1 MHEELICKLACKAI
15 LCAFCANDSGAVMAF
30 DLLCILCGL
39 LTLSIIFE
47 TLYTLDRFFTN
58 PFFCIKCDFRK

>member
-15 LCAFCANDSGAVMAF
+15 LCAFCALDSSAVMAF

-39 LTLSIIFE
+39 LIVFIRLQAFD
-47 TLYTLDRFFTN
+47 L
-58 PFFCIKCDFRK
+58 